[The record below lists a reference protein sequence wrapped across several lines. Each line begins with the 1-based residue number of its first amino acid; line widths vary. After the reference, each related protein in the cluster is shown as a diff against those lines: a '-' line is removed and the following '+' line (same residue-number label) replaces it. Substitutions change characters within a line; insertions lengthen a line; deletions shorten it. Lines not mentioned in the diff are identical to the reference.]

1 VERLILLRRAIELGH
16 SIGTIAHL
24 TSPQLKALLAKATG
38 DLPSAAPDKAKH
50 ARSESVNSRKLVDEA
65 LRKVAA
71 MDVGGL
77 EAVFDNALIVFGK
90 MGLITQ
96 LIGPLLSE
104 IGARW
109 RSGELQI
116 AHEHLASEAIRSYL
130 GSTFRQFAIHPSA
143 PLIVITTPA
152 GQLHDLGIWIA
163 GAAASNMGWRVTI
176 AGASLPAEEVVR
188 IAQVQEAKA
197 VALSIIHPGNDP
209 GVDSELRRLR
219 RMLPASIPIIV
230 GGCAAVSYRETID
243 AIGARLVESFNDFT
257 EALEEFRQG
266 RN

>member
-1 VERLILLRRAIELGH
+1 
-16 SIGTIAHL
+16 
-24 TSPQLKALLAKATG
+24 
-38 DLPSAAPDKAKH
+38 
-50 ARSESVNSRKLVDEA
+50 
-65 LRKVAA
+65 
-71 MDVGGL
+71 
-77 EAVFDNALIVFGK
+77 
-90 MGLITQ
+90 
-96 LIGPLLSE
+96 
-104 IGARW
+104 
-109 RSGELQI
+109 
-116 AHEHLASEAIRSYL
+116 
-130 GSTFRQFAIHPSA
+130 
-143 PLIVITTPA
+143 
-152 GQLHDLGIWIA
+152 
-163 GAAASNMGWRVTI
+163 MGWRVTI